1 MLSSRYFLREHK
13 IIRVVPINRNVVE
26 DYKVGTSAN
35 KNRNEKK
42 ERKNIIRAKFLRI
55 DKTAIVIYNNC
66 MNDYELSKLAD
77 LLDEDALRPDEI
89 DVKRNPNK
97 QDPKKFKEE
106 YLEFYDDIKTTPRDD
121 W

>member
-1 MLSSRYFLREHK
+1 
-13 IIRVVPINRNVVE
+13 
-26 DYKVGTSAN
+26 
-35 KNRNEKK
+35 
-42 ERKNIIRAKFLRI
+42 
-55 DKTAIVIYNNC
+55 